1 MSWTVEFLTR
11 WLTAGLAVTLGAVI
25 LVEVMG

>member
-1 MSWTVEFLTR
+1 MSWTTEFLAH

>member
-1 MSWTVEFLTR
+1 VTLATFIAR
-11 WLTAGLAVTLGAVI
+11 WIGLGLAVTLGAVI